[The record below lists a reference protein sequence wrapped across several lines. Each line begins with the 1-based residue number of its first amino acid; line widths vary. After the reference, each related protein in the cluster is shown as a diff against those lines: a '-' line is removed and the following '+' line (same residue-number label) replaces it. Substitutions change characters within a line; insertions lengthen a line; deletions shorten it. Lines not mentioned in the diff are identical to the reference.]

1 MSDSLLEL
9 PDVSVLATP
18 IYVFLILV
26 ELALIHQARTKGSY
40 ESRDAV
46 TSLLMGLGSVVFA
59 TVLATS
65 AGVLVVKAFF
75 WVYQYRLIDFPVSFL
90 SVTLCFVL
98 DDLRY
103 YWSHRIQHVVRWCWA
118 SHVVHHSSQHFN
130 LTTALRQPWFGLF
143 TGLFVLQIPLVWL
156 GFHPAVVAFSA
167 SLNLFYQFFIHTE
180 TIRRLPVWIEAVF
193 NTPSHHRVHHGRN
206 LRYLDANYGGT
217 LIIWDRL
224 FGTFVP
230 ELDKEPVEYG
240 LVNNLGTF
248 NPLRVAIHGYIEIGR
263 DQLRSRLSLGQRLKY
278 LLAPPGWSHDGS
290 KLTTPQRKAQFLAQN
305 PQHRGQPG
313 FSD

>member
-1 MSDSLLEL
+1 MNDLNF

-18 IYVFLILV
+18 LYVMLILV
-26 ELALIHQARTKGSY
+26 ELAIVYRHKAYGDY
-40 ESRDAV
+40 ETRDAT
-46 TSLLMGLGSVVFA
+46 TSLIMGLGSVVFGII
-59 TVLATS
+59 LAVTL
-65 AGVLVVKAFF
+65 GTLVVKTFT
-75 WVYQYRLIDFPVSFL
+75 WVYQYRVFDLPVNL
-90 SVTLCFVL
+90 WTIALCFVL

-130 LTTALRQPWFGLF
+130 LTTALRQPWFGLI

-180 TIRRLPVWIEAVF
+180 AVDRLPRWFEAVF

-206 LRYLDANYGGT
+206 LRYLDANYAGT
-217 LIIWDRL
+217 LIIWDKL

-230 ELDKEPVEYG
+230 EVDEEKVEYG
-240 LVNNLGTF
+240 LVTNLGTF
-248 NPLRVAIHGYIEIGR
+248 NPLRVATHGYVEIFK
-263 DQLRSRLSLGQRLKY
+263 DQLKSGLSFKDRVGY
-278 LLAPPGWSHDGS
+278 ALAPPGWSHDGS
-290 KLTTPQRKAQFLAQN
+290 KKTTPQMKDEFLLDH
-305 PQHRGQPG
+305 PEFRGEPG
-313 FSD
+313 FRS